1 MSRCENV
8 TQTTILRICEQKL
21 LPKTE
26 IGVSWAWEILIWFG
40 FFPIGVVFRLT
51 EDLPFFFRE
60 GIMRI
65 DKIDAYVVRL
75 PLKKEMRLADIPL
88 HYIDSVFVR
97 LISGDLVG
105 WGEVMP
111 GNEPVLTAAWSNSVF
126 LCLKDSLIPRVGRE
140 KDVPSSSRLEEILS
154 RIRGNR
160 HAKGVLDMAWWDMYA
175 RKQKKPLHQILG
187 GTRRRLPLGLTFD
200 RMESHEDFFAEL
212 QRAEDEGFRR
222 VTLKIRPGWD
232 INMLSA
238 VRSEFPRLM
247 IQCDV
252 EGALSMSSHSDT
264 IYRFDDF
271 FPLML
276 EQPLESKEYVGHA
289 MLQDTLRV
297 PICLDESVT
306 TLHEAEIAIDL
317 RSASVICLNAG
328 RIGGLTTAKAI
339 HDLCVAGD
347 VLCYSGMAYLSS
359 VGFRHVAAVASLP
372 NCVFPVDYMRM
383 DEVFEADPGVALPTS
398 MVDLNETNLDCE
410 IKGYTDTRVVDL
422 WDEPGIGLDP
432 DMDIIEKYAIDHFE
446 WS

>member
-1 MSRCENV
+1 M
-8 TQTTILRICEQKL
+8 Q
-21 LPKTE
+21 
-26 IGVSWAWEILIWFG
+26 
-40 FFPIGVVFRLT
+40 
-51 EDLPFFFRE
+51 
-60 GIMRI
+60 I

-88 HYIDSVFVR
+88 QHIDSVFVR
-97 LISGDLVG
+97 LTGGDLVG

-126 LCLKDSLIPRVGRE
+126 LCLKDSLIPRVGRA
-140 KDVPSSSRLEEILS
+140 KDVSSSQRLEEIVS
-154 RIRGNR
+154 QIRGNR

-175 RKQKKPLHQILG
+175 RKQGKPLHQVLG
-187 GTRRRLPLGLTFD
+187 GTRRQLPLGLTFD

-212 QRAEDEGFRR
+212 KRAEAEGFRR

-252 EGALSMSSHSDT
+252 EGALSMSTHSDT

-276 EQPLESKEYVGHA
+276 EQPLSSKEYVGHA
-289 MLQDTLRV
+289 MLQDALRV

-306 TLHEAEIAIDL
+306 TLHEAEIVVDL
-317 RSASVICLNAG
+317 HSASVICLNAG

-339 HDLCVAGD
+339 HDLCVTGD
-347 VLCYSGMAYLSS
+347 VHCYSGMTLLSS
-359 VGFRHVAAVASLP
+359 IGYRHVAAVAALP
-372 NCVFPVDYMRM
+372 NCVYPVDYMRT
-383 DEVFEADPGVALPTS
+383 DEVLEADPGVPLPTC
-398 MVDLNETNLDCE
+398 MVDLNETPLDCE
-410 IKGYTDTRVVDL
+410 IRGYADTRVAEL
-422 WDEPGIGLDP
+422 WDEPGIGFEP
-432 DMDIIEKYAIDHFE
+432 DMGIIEEYAINHFE